1 MIVWYTNS
9 QCSCCGFSFR
19 MMKWLMLDL
28 GTNPVMGQVPEP
40 KCPKCGSRWLSYMKE
55 QTYIVSNGILPV
67 FEE

>member
-1 MIVWYTNS
+1 
-9 QCSCCGFSFR
+9 